1 MAEIPAINTSPLIFF
16 TKGNYLSLLQVVS
29 QEFIVPKVVATEVQ
43 AYGES
48 DVTAQALAKTEW
60 LMIQETPPVSSVIQ
74 SWDLGPGESAVLSW
88 GNAYGGTEVIIDD
101 LMARRCAKALQIPV
115 KGTLGIVLLAKQ
127 RGVIS
132 KARPILETFKQSGM
146 YLSDNVMNKA
156 LKMVKE

>member
-1 MAEIPAINTSPLIFF
+1 MAEIPAINTSPLIFL

-29 QEFIVPKVVATEVQ
+29 QKFVVPKVVAAEIQ

-60 LMIQETPPVSSVIQ
+60 LMIRETPPVPTLIQ

-101 LMARRCAKALQIPV
+101 LTARHCAKALQIPV
-115 KGTLGIVLLAKQ
+115 KGTLGVVLLAKQ

-132 KARPILETFKQSGM
+132 KARPVLETLKQSGM
-146 YLSDNVMNKA
+146 YLSDNVMNEA
-156 LKMVKE
+156 LKIVNE